1 MRFFAIFV
9 FALFS
14 CLNSMAAGDDV
25 FVPASDCIPDPVLD
39 SLTIE
44 NGRIYV
50 EDHVI
55 TTGELSYVMHKVNPS
70 LYEKRK
76 AGQKMYLFSIGGF
89 FLGTAAVCTGS
100 YWYDNFTGSRKE
112 AGKWLM
118 VAGVPVSAASVCT
131 FSIGV
136 SKTYK
141 ARKRFLRD
149 CFGLAKVESVDLGV
163 GTNSLSI
170 DLHF

>member
-1 MRFFAIFV
+1 MRFIVILFV
-9 FALFS
+9 CLFGFLNHALAEE
-14 CLNSMAAGDDV
+14 NV
-25 FVPASDCIPDPVLD
+25 FVPAAECLPDPVLD
-39 SLTIE
+39 SLTVE
-44 NGRIYV
+44 KGRIYV

-55 TTGELSYVMHKVNPS
+55 TTGELSYVMHKVNPA
-70 LYEKRK
+70 LYEKRR
-76 AGQKMYLFSIGGF
+76 AGQKMYLISIGGF

-163 GTNSLSI
+163 GANSLSI
-170 DLHF
+170 GLHF